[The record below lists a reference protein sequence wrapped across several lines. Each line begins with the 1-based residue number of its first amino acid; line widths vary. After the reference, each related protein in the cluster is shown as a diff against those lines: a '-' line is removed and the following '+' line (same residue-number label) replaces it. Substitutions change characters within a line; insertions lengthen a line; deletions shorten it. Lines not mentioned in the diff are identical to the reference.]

1 MTLITFSF
9 LLSVERLWD
18 EDTGMKYRAWGWNVL
33 EIDGNNPDAIREAL
47 VAANKEESRPTL
59 IIGRTIMAK
68 GALQADGSSYENSIK
83 HMAHHWVV
91 MPIEIQL
98 RILVVT

>member
-1 MTLITFSF
+1 MMQHKIYAFISDGGVQEGISAEVGRLAGNLGLNNLIMFYDANNIQ
-9 LLSVERLWD
+9 LSTECGAVMD

-59 IIGRTIMAK
+59 II
-68 GALQADGSSYENSIK
+68 
-83 HMAHHWVV
+83 
-91 MPIEIQL
+91 
-98 RILVVT
+98 